1 VLLFLPVPL
10 SHRQLEFFYRQLG
23 QQLAVGLTLAQAL
36 RAPSAA
42 PGADTA
48 RLAARAEAGD
58 SVGDLLKS
66 AGDWLPGAD
75 RPLLLAG
82 AEAGALPA
90 LLSRLA
96 DRHAELAATGRKI
109 LLASL
114 YPVGV
119 FHLAAFVLSF
129 VRMLDF
135 ERGLSGGVPEY
146 LAGLA
151 WILVPAWAGAGL
163 LWAGWRR
170 ESRFLGWVL
179 DWLPAVGGYR
189 RERALAD
196 FSFALG
202 LLLGAGAPIAAA
214 WRAAG
219 GASRSARLGR
229 AAGGV
234 VARIEARGAPGEV
247 LAGTGAFPADYVA
260 RYRTGEVTGSLD
272 VALLALAGEHEE
284 RARGRLAAAAL
295 FYPGLLFAAVVGMV
309 GYVALG
315 FVLNYVRT
323 LNGLME
329 GL

>member
-1 VLLFLPVPL
+1 MPLP
-10 SHRQLEFFYRQLG
+10 HRQLEIFYRQLG

-36 RAPSAA
+36 RAPSVA
-42 PGADTA
+42 PAADTS
-48 RLAARAEAGD
+48 RLAARAEAGE
-58 SVGDLLKS
+58 SVEQLLRA
-66 AGDWLPGAD
+66 AGDWLPAGD
-75 RPLLLAG
+75 RPLLRAG
-82 AEAGALPA
+82 AAAGALPQ
-90 LLSRLA
+90 LLFLLA
-96 DRHAELAATGRKI
+96 DRHAELAATGRRI
-109 LLASL
+109 VLAAL

-119 FHLAAFVLSF
+119 FHLAACVLPF
-129 VRMLDF
+129 VRMIDF
-135 ERGLSGGVPEY
+135 ERGLAGGVAEY
-146 LAGLA
+146 LGGLA
-151 WILVPAWAGAGL
+151 WILVPAWGGAAL
-163 LWAGWRR
+163 LWLGWRR
-170 ESRFLGWVL
+170 ENRGLGWVL
-179 DWLPAVGGYR
+179 DRLPAVGAYR

-214 WRAAG
+214 WGAAAG
-219 GASRSARLGR
+219 AARSARLQR

-260 RYRTGEVTGSLD
+260 RYRTGELTGSLD
-272 VALLALAGEHEE
+272 AVLLALAGEHEE

-295 FYPGLLFAAVVGMV
+295 LYPGLLFAAVVVMV

-323 LNGLME
+323 LNGLIE